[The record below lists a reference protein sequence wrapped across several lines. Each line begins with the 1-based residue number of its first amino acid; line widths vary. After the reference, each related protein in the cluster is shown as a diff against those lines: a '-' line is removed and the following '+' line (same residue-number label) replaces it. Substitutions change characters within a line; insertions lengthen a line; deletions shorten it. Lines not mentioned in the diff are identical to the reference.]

1 MYSRYD
7 HTNVPPADLSKLLYV
22 NTAIPSYLTSIVC
35 ICQGLCTYEIRKF
48 QGFNKV
54 LSQKL
59 AAQCSVSS
67 ANCRWRNPGTFSFQ
81 EMLAG

>member
-7 HTNVPPADLSKLLYV
+7 HTNVSPADLSKLLYV
-22 NTAIPSYLTSIVC
+22 NTAIPSDLTSIVC
-35 ICQGLCTYEIRKF
+35 ICQGLCTYKIRKF
-48 QGFNKV
+48 QCMNKAKV

-67 ANCRWRNPGTFSFQ
+67 ANCRWRNPGTFSF
-81 EMLAG
+81 